1 MHPVKAFLGD
11 VTTVNTDHKYRWY
24 LMRGIGRFH
33 RLRGLGRYVSRPPEN
48 GASPDPG
55 HETLFVQASRERVL
69 EELRRDGFAGGLEL
83 PSEALAEVLAYAETT
98 PFWANRDSSLPL
110 MRRSERSDVERDSG
124 KRVYLGEYRSPSD
137 CPVVDRIGRD
147 PFVLDIAREY
157 LGVPP
162 RLISSE
168 LWWSFAAGHG
178 EAEQSAAAQL
188 FHFDLDDFRQLKL
201 FFYLTDVDESAGP
214 HVAVRG
220 THTSKRLAHEV
231 MIRRLP
237 DEEVVRVYGPEAIK
251 RFCLSAGSGFIEDTY
266 CLHKGQPPTRA
277 DRLMMAFNYGIND
290 FYRAGF

>member
-1 MHPVKAFLGD
+1 MHPVKALLGD
-11 VTTVNTDHKYRWY
+11 VATVNTDHKYRWY

-48 GASPDPG
+48 GASPNPG
-55 HETLFVQASRERVL
+55 QQTLFPEASRERVL
-69 EELRRDGFAGGLEL
+69 GDLRRDGFAGGLEL
-83 PSEALAEVLAYAETT
+83 PFDALAEVLAYAEAT
-98 PFWANRDSSLPL
+98 PFWANRNPSLPL
-110 MRRSERSDVERDSG
+110 MRRSERADVERASRT
-124 KRVYLGEYRSPSD
+124 RVYLGEYRRPEE

-147 PFVLDIAREY
+147 PFVLDVARAY
-157 LGVPP
+157 LGVAP

-201 FFYLTDVDESAGP
+201 FFYLTDVDESGGP

-220 THTSKRLAHEV
+220 THASKRLAHEV

-237 DEEVVRVYGPEAIK
+237 DEEVARVYGPEAIR
-251 RFCLSAGSGFIEDTY
+251 RFCMRAGRGFFEDTF
-266 CLHKGQPPTRA
+266 CLHKGQAPSGA
-277 DRLMMAFNYGIND
+277 DRLMMAFNFGIND